1 MANRSTR
8 NKLRY
13 QAEKASTATK
23 RVLEHLQSLDEMANN
38 ESQYINEYLPMLVKA
53 LLEWSMCLE
62 RFSEGL

>member
-13 QAEKASTATK
+13 QAEKASTATA

-53 LLEWSMCLE
+53 LLEWSMSLE